1 MQFHKSLDINV
12 AIVKLFPGISESLMQ
27 SILNTPD
34 LKGVVLETYGAGN
47 CTTEMWFVKLLEKAI
62 LNGVQVINVTQ
73 CSGGSVIMGHYE
85 TSNQLIEIG
94 VISGKDITTEAAIS
108 KLMYML
114 GRGIAKKDFK
124 TVFETSLRGEIS

>member
-1 MQFHKSLDINV
+1 MQFHKSLDKNV
-12 AIVKLFPGISESLMQ
+12 AIVKLFPGISENLLQ
-27 SILNTPD
+27 SILNTPH

-62 LNGVQVINVTQ
+62 LNGIHIVNVTQ

-85 TSNQLIEIG
+85 TSNQLIGIG

-114 GRGIAKKDFK
+114 GQKISNKDFK
-124 TVFETSLRGEIS
+124 TIFEISLRGELS